1 MSNKYPKNVRI
12 IEVGPRD
19 GLQNEPSL
27 VSLIDKKNLVKN
39 LINSGLKDI
48 EVGSFVSPK
57 WVPQMAESAELINAI
72 SPTKQYDLN
81 LSALVPNI
89 KGLESA
95 IHTNINSIAI
105 FASASET
112 FSQKNINCSIDESL
126 ERFSEVLKRTS
137 ASNLPVRG
145 YVSCA
150 FGCPYEGEVDY
161 QSVIE
166 LTTKLLELGCYE
178 VSIADTIGCG
188 TPSETDSL
196 LHGLIAAVG
205 RETIAMHFHDTQG
218 KALEN
223 IEIALSKGISSIDS
237 AIAGLGGCPY
247 APGASGNVA
256 TEDVVN
262 LLNDLNI
269 RHGIDLQKL
278 IASGNEISQAL
289 CRRNSARVLQHKKA
303 PSQGLFPIDFDNSDV

>member
-95 IHTNINSIAI
+95 INTNINSIAI

-126 ERFSEVLKRTS
+126 ERFSEVFKRTS

-145 YVSCA
+145 YISCA
-150 FGCPYEGEVDY
+150 FGCPYEGDIDH
-161 QSVIE
+161 QRVIE

-289 CRRNSARVLQHKKA
+289 CRRNSARVLQHKEA
-303 PSQGLFPIDFDNSDV
+303 PSQGLFPIDFDSNDA

>member
-1 MSNKYPKNVRI
+1 MPNKYPKNVKI

-27 VSLIDKKNLVKN
+27 VSLIDKKKLVTN

-57 WVPQMAESAELINAI
+57 WVPQMADSAELINAI

-95 IHTNINSIAI
+95 MNTNINSIAI

-126 ERFSEVLKRTS
+126 ERFSDVLKKIS

-150 FGCPYEGEVDY
+150 FGCPYEGDVHH
-161 QSVIE
+161 QKVIE
-166 LTTKLLELGCYE
+166 LTKKLLELGCYE

-205 RETIAMHFHDTQG
+205 REAIAMHFHDTHG
-218 KALEN
+218 RALEN

-237 AIAGLGGCPY
+237 AVAGLGGCPY

-269 RHGIDLQKL
+269 KHGIDLQKL

-289 CRRNSARVLQHKKA
+289 GRRNSARVLQQKEA
-303 PSQGLFPIDFDNSDV
+303 PSQGLFPIDFDSNDA

>member
-1 MSNKYPKNVRI
+1 MLNKYPKNVKI

-72 SPTKQYDLN
+72 SPTKQDDLN

-95 IHTNINSIAI
+95 INTNINSIAI

-126 ERFSEVLKRTS
+126 ERFSEVFKKTS

-150 FGCPYEGEVDY
+150 FGCPYEGDIDH
-161 QSVIE
+161 QKVIK
-166 LTTKLLELGCYE
+166 LTAKLLELGCYE

-188 TPSETDSL
+188 TPSQTDSL
-196 LHGLIAAVG
+196 LHGLNAAVG
-205 RETIAMHFHDTQG
+205 REEIAMHFHDTHG
-218 KALEN
+218 RALEN

-237 AIAGLGGCPY
+237 AVAGLGGCPY

-269 RHGIDLQKL
+269 SHGIDLQKL
-278 IASGNEISQAL
+278 IASGNEISEAL
-289 CRRNSARVLQHKKA
+289 GRRNSARVLQQKEA
-303 PSQGLFPIDFDNSDV
+303 PSQGLFPIDFDSNDA

>member
-1 MSNKYPKNVRI
+1 MPNKYPKNVKI

-57 WVPQMAESAELINAI
+57 WVPQMAESAELINAV

-89 KGLESA
+89 KGLEFA
-95 IHTNINSIAI
+95 INTNINSIAI

-126 ERFSEVLKRTS
+126 ERFSEVFKRTS

-150 FGCPYEGEVDY
+150 FGFPYEGDIDH
-161 QSVIE
+161 QKVIK

-205 RETIAMHFHDTQG
+205 REMIAMHFHDTHG
-218 KALEN
+218 RALEN

-237 AIAGLGGCPY
+237 AVAGLGGCPY

-269 RHGIDLQKL
+269 SHGIDLQKL

-289 CRRNSARVLQHKKA
+289 GRRNSARVLQQKEA
-303 PSQGLFPIDFDNSDV
+303 PSQGLFPIDFDSNDA

>member
-303 PSQGLFPIDFDNSDV
+303 PSQGLFPIDFDSNDA

>member
-1 MSNKYPKNVRI
+1 MPNKYPEIVKI

-19 GLQNEPSL
+19 GLQNESSL
-27 VSLIDKKNLVKN
+27 VSLTDKKKLVKN
-39 LINSGLKDI
+39 LIKSGLKDI

-95 IHTNINSIAI
+95 INTNINSIAI

-126 ERFSEVLKRTS
+126 DRFSEVFKRTK

-150 FGCPYEGEVDY
+150 FGCPYEGKVDPRN
-161 QSVIE
+161 VIE
-166 LTTKLLELGCYE
+166 LTKKLLEMGCFE

-188 TPSETDSL
+188 TPVDTDSL
-196 LHGLIAAVG
+196 LNNLTSAVG
-205 RETIAMHFHDTQG
+205 IERIAMHFHDTHG

-223 IEIALSKGISSIDS
+223 IEVSLSKGISSIDS

-262 LLNDLNI
+262 LLNDLDI
-269 RHGIDLQKL
+269 RHSIDLQKL
-278 IASGNEISQAL
+278 IASGNEISKAL
-289 CRRNSARVLQHKKA
+289 GRENSARILQQKEA

>member
-1 MSNKYPKNVRI
+1 MPNKYPKNVKI

-303 PSQGLFPIDFDNSDV
+303 PSQGLFPIDFDSNDA

>member
-1 MSNKYPKNVRI
+1 MPNKYPKNVKI

-57 WVPQMAESAELINAI
+57 WVPQMAESAELINAV

-95 IHTNINSIAI
+95 ISTNINSIAI
-105 FASASET
+105 FASASEA

-126 ERFSEVLKRTS
+126 ERFSDVLKKTS

-150 FGCPYEGEVDY
+150 FGCPYEGDIDH

-188 TPSETDSL
+188 NPSETDSL

-205 RETIAMHFHDTQG
+205 RETIAMHFHDTHG
-218 KALEN
+218 RALEN

-237 AIAGLGGCPY
+237 AVAGLGGCPY

-269 RHGIDLQKL
+269 KHGIDLQKL

-289 CRRNSARVLQHKKA
+289 GRRNSARVLQQKEA
-303 PSQGLFPIDFDNSDV
+303 PSQGLFPIDFDNNDA

>member
-1 MSNKYPKNVRI
+1 MPNKYPKNVKI

-27 VSLIDKKNLVKN
+27 VSLLDKKNLVKN

-57 WVPQMAESAELINAI
+57 WVPQMAESAELINAV
-72 SPTKQYDLN
+72 SPTKQDDLN

-95 IHTNINSIAI
+95 INTNINSIAI

-126 ERFSEVLKRTS
+126 DRFSEVFKRTK

-150 FGCPYEGEVDY
+150 FGCPYEGKVDPRN
-161 QSVIE
+161 VIE
-166 LTTKLLELGCYE
+166 LTKKLLEMGCFE

-188 TPSETDSL
+188 TPVDTDSL
-196 LHGLIAAVG
+196 LNNLTSAVG
-205 RETIAMHFHDTQG
+205 IERIAMHFHDTHG

-223 IEIALSKGISSIDS
+223 IEVSLSKGISSIDS

-262 LLNDLNI
+262 LLNDLDI
-269 RHGIDLQKL
+269 RHSIDLQKL
-278 IASGNEISQAL
+278 IASGNEISKAL
-289 CRRNSARVLQHKKA
+289 GRENSARILQQKEA

>member
-269 RHGIDLQKL
+269 SHGIDLQEL

-303 PSQGLFPIDFDNSDV
+303 PSQGLFPIDFDSNDA

>member
-1 MSNKYPKNVRI
+1 MPNKYPKNVKI

-19 GLQNEPSL
+19 GLQNEASL
-27 VSLIDKKNLVKN
+27 VSLIDKKNLVNN

-57 WVPQMAESAELINAI
+57 WVPQMADSAELINAI
-72 SPTKQYDLN
+72 SPTKQHDLN

-95 IHTNINSIAI
+95 INTNINSIAI

-126 ERFSEVLKRTS
+126 DRFSEVFKRTK

-150 FGCPYEGEVDY
+150 FGCPYEGKVDPRN
-161 QSVIE
+161 VIE
-166 LTTKLLELGCYE
+166 LTKKLLEMGCFE

-188 TPSETDSL
+188 TPVDTDSL
-196 LHGLIAAVG
+196 LNNLTSAVG
-205 RETIAMHFHDTQG
+205 IERIAMHFHDTHG

-223 IEIALSKGISSIDS
+223 IEVSLSKGISSIDS

-262 LLNDLNI
+262 LLNDLDI
-269 RHGIDLQKL
+269 RHSIDLQKL
-278 IASGNEISQAL
+278 IASGNEISKAL
-289 CRRNSARVLQHKKA
+289 GRENSARILQQKEA

>member
-1 MSNKYPKNVRI
+1 MSNKYPEIVKI

-19 GLQNEPSL
+19 GLQNESSL
-27 VSLIDKKNLVKN
+27 VSLTDKKKLVKN

-72 SPTKQYDLN
+72 SPTKQHDLN

-95 IHTNINSIAI
+95 INTNINSIAI

-126 ERFSEVLKRTS
+126 DRFSEVFKRTK

-150 FGCPYEGEVDY
+150 FGCPYEGKVDPRN
-161 QSVIE
+161 VIE
-166 LTTKLLELGCYE
+166 LTKKLLEMGCFE

-188 TPSETDSL
+188 TPVDTDSL
-196 LHGLIAAVG
+196 LNNLTSAVG
-205 RETIAMHFHDTQG
+205 IERIAMHFHDTHG
-218 KALEN
+218 RALEN
-223 IEIALSKGISSIDS
+223 IEVSLSKGISSIDS

-269 RHGIDLQKL
+269 KHDIDLQKL
-278 IASGNEISQAL
+278 IASGNEISEAL
-289 CRRNSARVLQHKKA
+289 GRKNSARILIKGKA
-303 PSQGLFPIDFDNSDV
+303 PFQGLLPIDFDSTGA